1 MADVKITL
9 LALTLSLGAGV
20 AFATS
25 ADEALLSSKVSQR
38 HLIIEPQL
46 HLGSVAP
53 AQSSAG
59 QSAPIQVALTLDACS
74 GDIDHRILD
83 VLVQEKIPATLFVT
97 ARWLRRNQAAI
108 EILKAHPELFEIENH
123 GAEHVPAITVLKTMY
138 GIPTA
143 GTPAAIEAEVKG
155 GADKITE
162 IFGSQPQWYRDATAR
177 YSTDAVRQ
185 IEGMGYKIA
194 GYSLNGDRGASL
206 PAATVARR
214 IAQAR
219 DGDVII
225 SHINQP
231 KRVSGAGV
239 AEGILALKKKGVQ
252 FRHLKDMPTR
262 AAPNVVSE
270 SAPPAESVS
279 HKTGK
284 THSDI
289 KKNPPAPEPVA
300 TPAQ

>member
-1 MADVKITL
+1 MSAIKFL
-9 LALTLSLGAGV
+9 LLGLSLSIGATH
-20 AFATS
+20 AFA
-25 ADEALLSSKVSQR
+25 ADEALLSPKISQR

-46 HLGSVAP
+46 NL
-53 AQSSAG
+53 AG
-59 QSAPIQVALTLDACS
+59 KSNPIQVALTLDACS

-83 VLVQEKIPATLFVT
+83 VLVREKIPATLFVT

-108 EILKAHPELFEIENH
+108 EVLKAHPDLFAIENH
-123 GAEHVPAITVLKTMY
+123 GAEHVPAITELKTMY

-162 IFGSQPQWYRDATAR
+162 IFGRQPQWYRDATAR

-214 IAQAR
+214 ISYAK

-231 KRVSGAGV
+231 KRASGAGV
-239 AEGILALKKKGVQ
+239 AEGIVALKKKGVQ
-252 FRHLKDMPTR
+252 FRLLKDMPAR

-270 SAPPAESVS
+270 TMPHHESIS
-279 HKTGK
+279 QKSNKTPSK
-284 THSDI
+284 IST
-289 KKNPPAPEPVA
+289 KATEPETVTA
-300 TPAQ
+300 PAQ

>member
-1 MADVKITL
+1 MEMSCVRTAL
-9 LALTLSLGAGV
+9 FALACGVSLNA
-20 AFATS
+20 AAALA
-25 ADEALLSSKVSQR
+25 ADEALLSGKISQR

-46 HLGSVAP
+46 NLGTSA
-53 AQSSAG
+53 AQQSSD
-59 QSAPIQVALTLDACS
+59 PIQVALTLDACS

-123 GAEHVPAITVLKTMY
+123 GAEHVPAITELKTMY

-143 GTPAAIEAEVKG
+143 GTLAAIEAEVQG
-155 GADKITE
+155 GADKIHA
-162 IFGSQPQWYRDATAR
+162 IFGHKPLWYRDATAR

-185 IEGMGYKIA
+185 IEVLGYKIA

-206 PAATVARR
+206 PAATVAKR
-214 IAQAR
+214 IAAAK

-239 AEGILALKKKGVQ
+239 AEGILALKKKGVN
-252 FRHLKDMPTR
+252 FRLLKDMETH
-262 AAPNVVSE
+262 AAPNIMSDDHPLN
-270 SAPPAESVS
+270 APAAARINKNLVIKNSQSVE
-279 HKTGK
+279 T
-284 THSDI
+284 
-289 KKNPPAPEPVA
+289 EPGFV
-300 TPAQ
+300 PKP

>member
-1 MADVKITL
+1 MSVLKIVL
-9 LALTLSLGAGV
+9 LGLSLSIGATA
-20 AFATS
+20 AFA

-46 HLGSVAP
+46 NL
-53 AQSSAG
+53 AG
-59 QSAPIQVALTLDACS
+59 AKSNPIQVALTLDACS

-83 VLVQEKIPATLFVT
+83 VLVREKIPATLFVT

-108 EILKAHPELFEIENH
+108 EILKAHPDLFAIENH

-143 GTPAAIEAEVKG
+143 GTPAAIETEVKG

-162 IFGSQPQWYRDATAR
+162 IFGTQPQWYRDATAR

-185 IEGMGYKIA
+185 IEGMGYKVA

-214 IAQAR
+214 ISYAK

-231 KRVSGAGV
+231 KRASGAGV
-239 AEGILALKKKGVQ
+239 AEGILALKKKGAQ
-252 FRHLKDMPTR
+252 FKLLRDMPAR

-270 SAPPAESVS
+270 TAPPNESVS
-279 HKTGK
+279 QKENK
-284 THSDI
+284 THS
-289 KKNPPAPEPVA
+289 KTKTKPASAEPAPVSV
-300 TPAQ
+300 Q

>member
-1 MADVKITL
+1 MPVLKTL
-9 LALTLSLGAGV
+9 LLGLSLSMGV
-20 AFATS
+20 TTALA
-25 ADEALLSSKVSQR
+25 ADEALLSPKISQR

-46 HLGSVAP
+46 NL
-53 AQSSAG
+53 AG
-59 QSAPIQVALTLDACS
+59 EKSGKIQVALTLDACS

-108 EILKAHPELFEIENH
+108 EVLKAHPDLFAIENH
-123 GAEHVPAITVLKTMY
+123 GAEHVPAITELKTMY
-138 GIPTA
+138 DIPTA

-162 IFGSQPQWYRDATAR
+162 IFGTQPQWYRDATAR

-206 PAATVARR
+206 PAATVAKR
-214 IAQAR
+214 IAYAK

-231 KRVSGAGV
+231 KRASGAGV
-239 AEGILALKKKGVQ
+239 AEGIIALKKKGVQ
-252 FRHLKDMPTR
+252 FQLLKDMPAR

-270 SAPPAESVS
+270 TMPHHESILQKS
-279 HKTGK
+279 NKTPSKISTK
-284 THSDI
+284 TTQ
-289 KKNPPAPEPVA
+289 PETA
-300 TPAQ
+300 TTPAQ